1 MGRKAGKKILVVE
14 DEESMARL
22 CREELEDEGYE
33 VMVALT
39 GLKGLE
45 FFKSVT
51 PDLVTLD
58 IKLPDLDGM
67 ELLRQMK
74 ALRPEVPVIILTTY
88 DYMYD
93 FMVCDADAY
102 LVKSPD
108 FSALKNKI
116 KAALEEK
123 GAAGELRGPETHK
136 QDWTGPSFSIREE
149 YLAALKAISL
159 REKKSIEEIIDDALR
174 SYLGIQ

>member
-1 MGRKAGKKILVVE
+1 MGGKAGKKILVVE

-33 VMVALT
+33 VIVALT

-74 ALRPEVPVIILTTY
+74 ALKPEVPVIILTTY

-93 FMVCDADAY
+93 FMVCDADGY

-108 FSALKNKI
+108 FNELKNKI
-116 KAALEEK
+116 KATLEDK
-123 GAAGELRGPETHK
+123 GTAGRPREPATRKKALRGPAF
-136 QDWTGPSFSIREE
+136 PIREE
-149 YLAALKAISL
+149 YLAALKTISL
-159 REKKSIEEIIDDALR
+159 REDKSIEDIIDDALR
-174 SYLGIQ
+174 SYLGTR